1 MKQGTLEQRYDI
13 YCSCANDGTG
23 RDTTTGSRTWLKTF
37 DQWIDGIEG
46 DPCDP
51 VNDAIDQAMGNKDC
65 YQEELTP
72 EGIQLVI
79 TGAERITEPNESDPQ
94 GALW

>member
-1 MKQGTLEQRYDI
+1 MTQGTLEQRYDI

-23 RDTTTGSRTWLKTF
+23 RDTTTSSRTWLKTF

-46 DPCDP
+46 DPAP
-51 VNDAIDQAMGNKDC
+51 A
-65 YQEELTP
+65 EELTP

-79 TGAERITEPNESDPQ
+79 AGAERVTAPTEAEKQ
-94 GALW
+94 GSLW